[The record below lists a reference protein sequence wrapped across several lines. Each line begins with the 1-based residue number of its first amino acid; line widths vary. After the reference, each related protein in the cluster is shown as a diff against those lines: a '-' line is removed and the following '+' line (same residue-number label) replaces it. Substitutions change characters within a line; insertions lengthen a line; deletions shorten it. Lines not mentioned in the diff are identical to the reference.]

1 MSTSMVDQET
11 DTPESTSLSPVRE
24 GKASSAQTNASA
36 KPSRGNQPVRS
47 TEEEAALEAAM
58 AERNAAK
65 ERHRQAKL
73 AKKGGDESSPAGDAS
88 SVAPAASTSK
98 GAERAAAAVAN
109 VVNSAAGEV
118 VASPREKQPSPA
130 KSPAKLLPP
139 SAAQRK
145 AQLEADAQ
153 QKRTEEAVF
162 DSPDVGREKAG

>member
-1 MSTSMVDQET
+1 MSMVDQET

-36 KPSRGNQPVRS
+36 KPSRGNQPMRS

-73 AKKGGDESSPAGDAS
+73 AKKGGDEILPVDGGNG

-162 DSPDVGREKAG
+162 DSPDVEREKAG